1 MACRTQV
8 GASEEDV
15 TRHMG
20 FQDAISHA
28 GKCLAA
34 CVEETLGI
42 VIRITFHFLVTLY
55 DKKIK
60 NFIANLELGVK
71 LVVK

>member
-42 VIRITFHFLVTLY
+42 VIRISFYFHFIFLLHCTT
-55 DKKIK
+55 KKTKILLLTSSW
-60 NFIANLELGVK
+60 A
-71 LVVK
+71 